1 MWQSSEFRVYISQN
15 RQADQESPHGAA
27 PSEQRATPLHLTSPT
42 SYECTC
48 TTNPGVL
55 QMRRLPS
62 RPKGRQAYV
71 YTPPPT
77 LLQQHKRG
85 AAYVITLPPSTPAP
99 VRPPPAPPGRCPEPA
114 SATTRPQRSRAADN
128 GHRRAAL
135 KLGAVAG
142 ASLRA
147 LPPQNGG
154 LGTEDDCAIGVRV
167 RCP

>member
-1 MWQSSEFRVYISQN
+1 
-15 RQADQESPHGAA
+15 
-27 PSEQRATPLHLTSPT
+27 
-42 SYECTC
+42 
-48 TTNPGVL
+48 
-55 QMRRLPS
+55 MRRLPS

-128 GHRRAAL
+128 GHRRAAP
-135 KLGAVAG
+135 KLRAAAG

-147 LPPQNGG
+147 PPPKHGG
-154 LGTEDDCAIGVRV
+154 QGGEGGDSLDSGTPLERSNDSDDARTLSSGGCGCGCERGCGYGCGCGCG
-167 RCP
+167 RMRGCGCGRERGRGCECR